1 MSFSLK
7 NFLFIG
13 VLLLIISTQ
22 GVLTFNLF
30 KLLGGEAWKIKS
42 FVQPFSLAIILFY
55 FMVAKVL
62 TGHLKISQVD
72 ILLFFY
78 FAICSVFLYQNATG
92 IESGYIAFREVF
104 LLFLLIYI
112 FNQVK
117 ISYKQWNVI
126 LKIIL
131 ILVFLN
137 IFFTI
142 LVFFVGWSEYTRI
155 LVGESF
161 WGIHEDFKFK
171 FSDFTGVSFIKLYR
185 VPALVGESAALGHL
199 GLISFFLLKDH
210 KKYKYLSYIS
220 LVLVALCFTRSVYLV
235 LIVYYLL
242 LGMSSS
248 KRFQKFVL
256 YGLLLIPILIV
267 VLLRYGLFDIKS
279 LYMRF
284 DFWNELMEIDFNFIY
299 GGAIGSV
306 GLASAMDGFINV
318 IDNYWLF
325 LIFSIGIIGV
335 VLVIFFFYEKT
346 RYKKDLAFITIAFLI
361 SGLFITLTQSLVF
374 LSLYPLLFLNYR
386 ILEDERNRKV

>member
-1 MSFSLK
+1 M
-7 NFLFIG
+7 
-13 VLLLIISTQ
+13 
-22 GVLTFNLF
+22 
-30 KLLGGEAWKIKS
+30 KS
-42 FVQPFSLAIILFY
+42 YVQPFSVAFIFFY
-55 FMVAKVL
+55 FIIVKVL
-62 TGHLKISQVD
+62 TGSFKVSQID
-72 ILLFFY
+72 FLLFFY
-78 FAICSVFLYQNATG
+78 FSICSVFLYQNATG
-92 IESGYIAFREVF
+92 MESGYIAFREVF

-117 ISYKQWNVI
+117 ISYKQWNLI
-126 LKIIL
+126 QKMIL

-137 IFFTI
+137 IFFTV

-161 WGIHEDFKFK
+161 WGIHKEYKFK
-171 FSDFTGVSFIKLYR
+171 FSDFVGVSFMKLYR
-185 VPALVGESAALGHL
+185 VPALIGESAALGHF

-210 KKYKYLSYIS
+210 KKFKYISYIS
-220 LVLVALCFTRSVYLV
+220 LILVALCFTRSVYLV
-235 LIVYYLL
+235 LILYYLL

-256 YGLLLIPILIV
+256 YGLLLIPVLIV
-267 VLLRYGLFDIKS
+267 ALLRYGLFDIKS

-335 VLVIFFFYEKT
+335 ILVIFFFYEKT
-346 RYKKDLAFITIAFLI
+346 RYKNDLVFITIAFLI

-386 ILEDERNRKV
+386 ILEDERNR